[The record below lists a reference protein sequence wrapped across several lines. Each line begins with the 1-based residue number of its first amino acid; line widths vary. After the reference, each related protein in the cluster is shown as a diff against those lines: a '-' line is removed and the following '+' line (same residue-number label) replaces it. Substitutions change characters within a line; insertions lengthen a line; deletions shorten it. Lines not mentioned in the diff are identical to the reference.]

1 MHNDK
6 ITPKEVEIMLLNFG
20 NQYICQL
27 GIICERG
34 VTVGSN
40 NAYRNIISLQFTI
53 VDRDRRFKKAILYP
67 WPVIS

>member
-27 GIICERG
+27 GINRERS
-34 VTVGSN
+34 VIVGSN
-40 NAYRNIISLQFTI
+40 NVYRNILASSSGQWSWSTL
-53 VDRDRRFKKAILYP
+53 
-67 WPVIS
+67 